1 MSIPL
6 HPALRTAIWAVAAPL
21 GLYCIFLGL
30 GMTPFFQRHFL
41 YAHKINT
48 LLWTD
53 VNKPQQWGFARNQV
67 TPFSLKTPDGESIYA
82 WHILPL
88 PLYLQNEAS
97 IESQNPG
104 FSEDF
109 TKTESFRLL
118 KEDPESRLV
127 LYCESIC
134 AGSLAHTGQ
143 NAGHIA
149 QAIRPDSY
157 HSLTDTSSYHV
168 IAIDYRGFGHSTGVP
183 SEAGVIQD
191 ASTLVEWAINV
202 AGIPSSRI
210 QLLGQS
216 LGTAVV
222 SGVAEKYALQGV
234 EFAGITLVAGFS
246 DLANLLV
253 GYRIAGIFPVLAP
266 FRVWPWLVRYLHRFI
281 VDKWHSADR
290 LANIVRHTKT
300 RLRINL
306 IHAKDDRDIPWTE
319 DNKLFRAAAQET
331 VGILDE
337 AEFDAW
343 KEQRTIRK
351 GDDAFVTTWMAEPNI
366 IIRQELFPHGGHN
379 DIMGYAPV
387 ALGIMRAFDLHGTT
401 YTED

>member
-88 PLYLQNEAS
+88 PLYLQNEGS

-127 LYCESIC
+127 LYFH
-134 AGSLAHTGQ
+134 G